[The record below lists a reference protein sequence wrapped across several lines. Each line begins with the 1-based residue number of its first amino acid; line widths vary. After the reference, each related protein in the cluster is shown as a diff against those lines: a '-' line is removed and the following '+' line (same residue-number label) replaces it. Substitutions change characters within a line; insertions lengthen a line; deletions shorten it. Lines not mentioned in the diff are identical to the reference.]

1 MDRVCDVKLNIFSA
15 LHRVLD
21 RALHCEQSLEGVVG
35 ALSQVVPH
43 TGAAVVVRCDAEVRF
58 FFSRCAEETGNGL
71 EQRVRTLYKKDM
83 GILFR
88 LPQPFV
94 LLGDA
99 TEPLFLDR
107 KTLHTIRK
115 EQVRLFGA
123 PILEAG
129 EVAGAILVD
138 RFFDDRTPMLEE
150 VQVLS
155 FLASFIDR
163 LLGLQARV
171 RRREEALVRENRALR
186 ARVSEDS
193 LELVCFGRSEAAR
206 RLEAQIR
213 GAANADAPVHISG
226 EPGTGKSLAARLLH
240 ELSERLRFP
249 FVRVHCALPEEVLEK
264 ELFGRGDDFLQA
276 GMAEPPGPLPPARP
290 QGAFERA
297 AGGTLLLDEV
307 GELSPA
313 HQVRLLDTLDGLLNE
328 GPGAPGAEGT
338 AARIVSVSGVDLLAA
353 HTNAFRKDLFGRLG
367 TLRIHIPPVRDRK
380 EDIPGLIEHFLSRE
394 RRKEGRKTQIST
406 RALEKLCEHDW
417 PGNIAEIRNTVI
429 RLVVMAEGEQIEAG
443 EVESVLRGAVPAS
456 GVQDRVTPLSS
467 WSRLDKIEIRE
478 VSAALERNSWVRR
491 KAADELGLTFR
502 QMNYRVK
509 KYGLDT
515 LIKENKGKK

>member
-1 MDRVCDVKLNIFSA
+1 MDSVCEVKLNIFSA

-35 ALSQVVPH
+35 ALSQAVPH

-58 FFSRCAEETGNGL
+58 FFSRCAEDTGNGL

-94 LLGDA
+94 LPGDA

-115 EQVRLFGA
+115 EQVGLFGA
-123 PILEAG
+123 PILQAG

-138 RFFDDRTPMLEE
+138 RFFDDRTPILEE

-155 FLASFIDR
+155 LLASFIDR

-186 ARVSEDS
+186 ARVSEEG
-193 LELVCFGRSEAAR
+193 LELVCFGRSEAAKK
-206 RLEAQIR
+206 LETQIR

-226 EPGTGKSLAARLLH
+226 EPGTGKSLAARLIH
-240 ELSERLRFP
+240 ELSERRRFP

-264 ELFGRGDDFLQA
+264 ELFGHTDDFLQA
-276 GMAEPPGPLPPARP
+276 GMTEPPGALPPARP

-307 GELSPA
+307 GDLSPA
-313 HQVRLLDTLDGLLNE
+313 HQVRLLDTLDGLWNE
-328 GPGAPGAEGT
+328 GLGAEGAT
-338 AARIVSVSGVDLLAA
+338 TRIVSVSGADLLTA
-353 HTNAFRKDLFGRLG
+353 HTHAFRKDLFGRLG

-380 EDIPGLIEHFLSRE
+380 EDIPGLIEHFLSCE
-394 RRKEGRKTQIST
+394 RRKEGRKTQMSP

-429 RLVVMAEGEQIEAG
+429 RLVVMAGGEQIEAG

-456 GVQDRVTPLSS
+456 GAQERVTPLSS